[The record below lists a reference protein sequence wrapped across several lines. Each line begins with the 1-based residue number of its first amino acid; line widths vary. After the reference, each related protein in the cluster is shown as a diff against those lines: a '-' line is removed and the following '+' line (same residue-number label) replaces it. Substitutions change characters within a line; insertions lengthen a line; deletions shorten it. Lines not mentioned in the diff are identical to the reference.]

1 MNQEI
6 KMQFLNYESEID
18 TLRNN
23 VSNLNLQLQN
33 SEL

>member
-1 MNQEI
+1 
-6 KMQFLNYESEID
+6 MQFLNYESEIE

-33 SEL
+33 MEL